1 MSNRVG
7 WKSPRWLAVSRHS
20 DPGVL
25 RVLVVDD
32 SPFFRRLIADV
43 VERIP
48 GFAVAGSAR
57 NGLDALRK
65 VHADHPDL
73 VTMDLEMPEL
83 DGLQAIG
90 YLMSEAP
97 RPIVVVSA
105 WAGPGT
111 GLAIRALELG
121 AAELVAKAPD
131 RSPAGLE
138 EFRSRLTTALRAA
151 AVTDVARLPVLAR
164 PAAAPSLPASRSVIP
179 GRARFLVVVAAS
191 TGGPRALAELVPTL
205 RPGFGAGYLVVQ
217 HMPPGFTR
225 SLAERL
231 DGLSHLTVV
240 EAAGGS
246 PIVEDTVYVAPG
258 DFHMVVEQ
266 ASGGWVLQLDQ
277 GPSVWGVR
285 PAADP
290 LFLSVAERVGPR
302 AVGVVLTGLGRD
314 GAAGLRAL
322 RDAGG
327 IGIAQDQAT
336 AAIFGMP
343 KAAAQ
348 EGGAQEVLPLH
359 DIGHAVNRHLAALR
373 GPGAEGR
380 ARD

>member
-1 MSNRVG
+1 M
-7 WKSPRWLAVSRHS
+7 VSRRS
-20 DPGVL
+20 DPGDL

-43 VERIP
+43 VESIP
-48 GFAVAGSAR
+48 GFAVAGIAR

-65 VHADHPDL
+65 VHAEDPDL

-90 YLMSEAP
+90 YVMSEAP
-97 RPIVVVSA
+97 RPIVVVSS

-131 RSPAGLE
+131 RSPAGVE
-138 EFRSRLTTALRAA
+138 EFRRRLTDALRAA
-151 AVTDVARLPVLAR
+151 AVTDVSRLPVLAR
-164 PAAAPSLPASRSVIP
+164 PASVPSLPAGRMVIP

-191 TGGPRALAELVPTL
+191 TGGPRALAELIPSL
-205 RPGFGAGYLVVQ
+205 RPGFGAGYLIVQ
-217 HMPPGFTR
+217 HMPAGFTR

-240 EAAGGS
+240 EAAAGS

-258 DFHMVVEQ
+258 DFHMTVEH
-266 ASGGWVLQLDQ
+266 APGGWALQLGQ
-277 GPSVWGVR
+277 EPSVWGVR

-290 LFLSVAERVGPR
+290 LFLSAAERACPR
-302 AVGVVLTGLGRD
+302 VVGVVLTGLGRD
-314 GAAGLRAL
+314 GAAGLRAI

-336 AAIFGMP
+336 AAIYGMP
-343 KAAAQ
+343 KAAALA
-348 EGGAQEVLPLH
+348 GGAQEVLPLP
-359 DIGHAVNRHLAALR
+359 DIGAAVNRHLAARR
-373 GPGAEGR
+373 GPAAGNR
-380 ARD
+380 ADG

>member
-1 MSNRVG
+1 MSR
-7 WKSPRWLAVSRHS
+7 RS
-20 DPGVL
+20 DPGIL

-48 GFAVAGSAR
+48 GFTVAAIAR

-65 VHADHPDL
+65 VHSENPDL

-97 RPIVVVSA
+97 RPIVVVSS

-131 RSPAGLE
+131 RSSAGLE
-138 EFRSRLTTALRAA
+138 EFRRRLASALRAA
-151 AVTDVARLPVLAR
+151 SVTDVARLPVLAR
-164 PAAAPSLPASRSVIP
+164 PSRPASLTADRLMLP
-179 GRARFLVVVAAS
+179 GRAHTLVVVAAS
-191 TGGPRALAELVPTL
+191 TGGPRALAELVPAL
-205 RPGFGAGYLVVQ
+205 RPGLGAGYLVVQ

-240 EAAGGS
+240 EAAAGS
-246 PIVEDTVYVAPG
+246 PIVQDTMYVAPG
-258 DFHMVVEQ
+258 DFHMAVERAPEGLVVR
-266 ASGGWVLQLDQ
+266 LDQ
-277 GPSVWGVR
+277 GATMWGVR

-290 LFLSVAERVGPR
+290 LFLSVAEVAGPR

-314 GAAGLRAL
+314 GAVGLRAI

-327 IGIAQDQAT
+327 IGIAQDQQT

-348 EGGAQEVLPLH
+348 GGGAHEVLPLQA
-359 DIGHAVNRHLAALR
+359 IGGAVNRHLGILQ
-373 GPGAEGR
+373 GPVLGEPSR
-380 ARD
+380 

>member
-1 MSNRVG
+1 MSRP
-7 WKSPRWLAVSRHS
+7 SE
-20 DPGVL
+20 PGIL

-48 GFAVAGSAR
+48 GFAVADIAR

-65 VHADHPDL
+65 VHAEDPDL

-97 RPIVVVSA
+97 RPIVVVSS

-121 AAELVAKAPD
+121 AAELVAKAAD
-131 RSPAGLE
+131 RSPGAVE
-138 EFRSRLTTALRAA
+138 EFRHRLTTALRAA

-164 PAAAPSLPASRSVIP
+164 PSPPTSLPAGRMVLP
-179 GRARFLVVVAAS
+179 GRARTLVVVAAS
-191 TGGPRALAELVPTL
+191 TGGPRALAELVPAL

-240 EAAGGS
+240 EAVAGS

-258 DFHMVVEQ
+258 DFHMVVED
-266 ASGGWVLQLDQ
+266 APGGLVLRLDQ
-277 GPSVWGVR
+277 GPPVWGVR

-290 LFLSVAERVGPR
+290 LFLSAADVAGPR
-302 AVGVVLTGLGRD
+302 TVGVVLTGLGRD
-314 GAAGLRAL
+314 GAAGLRAV

-327 IGIAQDQAT
+327 IGIAQDQQT

-348 EGGAQEVLPLH
+348 GGGAQEVLPLP
-359 DIGHAVNRHLAALR
+359 DIGGVVNRHLGVMQGSL
-373 GPGAEGR
+373 GASNR
-380 ARD
+380 

>member
-1 MSNRVG
+1 M
-7 WKSPRWLAVSRHS
+7 
-20 DPGVL
+20 
-25 RVLVVDD
+25 VDD

-43 VERIP
+43 VESIP

-65 VHADHPDL
+65 VHAEDPDL

-83 DGLQAIG
+83 DGLQTIG

-97 RPIVVVSA
+97 RPIVVVSS

-131 RSPAGLE
+131 RSPSGVE
-138 EFRSRLTTALRAA
+138 EFRRRLTDALRAA
-151 AVTDVARLPVLAR
+151 AVTDVVRLPVLAR
-164 PAAAPSLPASRSVIP
+164 PAPAPSLPGHRTMIP

-191 TGGPRALAELVPTL
+191 TGGPRALAELVPAL
-205 RPGFGAGYLVVQ
+205 RPGYGAGYLVVQ

-240 EAAGGS
+240 EAAAGS

-266 ASGGWVLQLDQ
+266 APGGWVLQLHQ

-290 LFLSVAERVGPR
+290 LFVSVAEHACPR

-336 AAIFGMP
+336 SAIFGMP
-343 KAAAQ
+343 KAAVR
-348 EGGAQEVLPLH
+348 EGGVQEVLPLP
-359 DIGHAVNRHLAALR
+359 DIGAAVNRHLAMLR
-373 GPGAEGR
+373 GPGSGSR
-380 ARD
+380 ADG